1 MGTQRTSGG
10 RSQYDHVRAAA
21 LDAIMLIQQGRQTE
35 DAVGEATSGRKLTP
49 LDHRFVLQ
57 LVNGTTKM
65 RRRLDHEIKFY
76 LARPSIPLSPRLSNI
91 LRLGFYQ
98 LLFTSRVPEAAAVS
112 ESVNLARKFLDDRQA
127 RLVNAVM
134 RSRLRQPEKI
144 HFADSREDPAK
155 YLADFYSYPSYFVE
169 YCLKEFRFAD
179 TERLLQNYN
188 LPPTVTYRVNYLK
201 CKPEE
206 VTALLDEHNIAY
218 TVGKYLPE
226 FIHLSTSGLPLE
238 DELIKTGMVT
248 VQSES
253 AGLPVRL
260 LNPQPGMNVVDL
272 TAAPGGKTTHAAIR
286 MRNKGR
292 LTAVDKSHFRL
303 NMLVQNAERMGIKII
318 SPVVCDMIEF
328 EGGPFDRVLL
338 DPPCSGWGTAGKH
351 ADLRWGKSLQDIN
364 NLVKIQ
370 TAMID
375 RASRLVKP
383 GGILVYSTCSIIRKE
398 NDQIVEE
405 FLLRNKKFS
414 IESAAALVAK
424 ELVNDR
430 GFCKTYPVMGDLDG
444 AFCARL
450 VRKQE

>member
-1 MGTQRTSGG
+1 MAAPKQSGK
-10 RSQYDHVRAAA
+10 RRPYDPVRAVA
-21 LDAIMLIQQGRQTE
+21 LDAIMLIEQKHQTE
-35 DAVGEATSGRKLTP
+35 EAISEARKGKRLTP
-49 LDHRFVLQ
+49 LDIRFILQ

-65 RRRLDHEIKFY
+65 RRRLDYEIKFY
-76 LARPSIPLSPRLSNI
+76 LARPSIPLSPPLSNV
-91 LRLGFYQ
+91 LRLGFFQ
-98 LLFTSRVPEAAAVS
+98 LLFMDRVPDAAAVS
-112 ESVNLARKFLDDRQA
+112 ESVNLARKYLDDRQA

-144 HFADSREDPAK
+144 RFADSREEPAK
-155 YLADFYSYPSYFVE
+155 YLADFYSYPTYFVE
-169 YCLKEFRFAD
+169 YCLKEFRFRD

-206 VTALLDEHNIAY
+206 VTALLDSHKITY
-218 TVGKYLPE
+218 TAGKYLPE
-226 FIHLSTSGLPLE
+226 FIHMTSAGLPLD
-238 DELIKTGMVT
+238 DELLKTGKVI

-260 LNPQPGMNVVDL
+260 LNPQPGMSVVDL
-272 TAAPGGKTTHAAIR
+272 TAAPGGKTTHAAVR

-292 LTAVDKSHFRL
+292 VTALDKSHFRL
-303 NMLVQNAERMGIKII
+303 NMLLQNAERMGIKIVA
-318 SPVVCDMIEF
+318 PVVCDMMEF
-328 EGGPFDRVLL
+328 KGGPFDRVLL

-351 ADLRWGKSLQDIN
+351 ADLRWAKSLQDIN

-405 FLLRNKKFS
+405 FLLRSKKFTL
-414 IESAAALVAK
+414 ESAESLVDN

-430 GFCKTYPVMGDLDG
+430 GFCKTYPVVGDLDG

-450 VRKQE
+450 VRSQE